1 MAFERTKRL
10 LNALIRLDET
20 KIINDILSNKDFQ
33 KFIISLNQNDQ
44 LFEEGIDS
52 LGVSLGSY
60 STATIEGTAN
70 FEGKKSKGQRFDHI
84 TLLDT
89 GEFYKSFKI
98 TVTNGGFIMDANPVK
113 EDGNLFD
120 DFGKEIV
127 GLTQENLQ
135 IVIDA
140 IREKILTK
148 IRKQIELVT

>member
-1 MAFERTKRL
+1 MAFERTKKL

-20 KIINDILSNKDFQ
+20 KIINAILSDKNFQ

-52 LGVSLGSY
+52 LGVSLGEY
-60 STATIEGTAN
+60 SDFTKVK
-70 FEGKKSKGQRFDHI
+70 KKSDGQRFDHI

-89 GEFYKSFKI
+89 GKFYKSFTI
-98 TVTNGGFIMDANPVK
+98 TVSNGGFVMNADPVK
-113 EDGNLFD
+113 DDSNLFD

-148 IRKQIELVT
+148 IREQIKLVA